1 MEELTRKVLLIQ
13 RAWKKKQRTSVIN
26 TYKRMFQKATDQFFK
41 VDKNIEEV
49 SNISIQISHEESQD
63 FDIFQN

>member
-1 MEELTRKVLLIQ
+1 
-13 RAWKKKQRTSVIN
+13 
-26 TYKRMFQKATDQFFK
+26 MFQKATDQFFK

-63 FDIFQN
+63 LDIFKNQNLASNIRKQQQR

>member
-1 MEELTRKVLLIQ
+1 MEELTRKILLIQ

-26 TYKRMFQKATDQFFK
+26 TYKRMFQQATDQFFK

-49 SNISIQISHEESQD
+49 SNISMQIPHEESQD
-63 FDIFQN
+63 LDISKN